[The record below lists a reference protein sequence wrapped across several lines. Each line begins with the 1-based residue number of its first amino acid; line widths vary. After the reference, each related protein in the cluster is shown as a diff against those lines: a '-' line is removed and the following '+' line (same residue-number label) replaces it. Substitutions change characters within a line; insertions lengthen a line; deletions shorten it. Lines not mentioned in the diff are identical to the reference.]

1 MPFRGEEYG
10 LYSFNLELS
19 ADGYARKELTMN
31 AVTSALVWHRRLGR
45 LNNRSLKLMNRQN
58 GNGVAFNGSIVD
70 SGVCAVRKRH

>member
-1 MPFRGEEYG
+1 MPLRGEEYG

-19 ADGYARKELTMN
+19 ADGYARKELAMN
-31 AVTSALVWHRRLGR
+31 AVTSAQVWHRRLGR